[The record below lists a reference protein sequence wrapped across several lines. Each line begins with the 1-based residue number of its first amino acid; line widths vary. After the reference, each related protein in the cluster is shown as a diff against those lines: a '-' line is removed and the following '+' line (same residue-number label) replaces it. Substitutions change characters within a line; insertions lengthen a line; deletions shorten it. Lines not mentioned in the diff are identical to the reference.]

1 MSHEIDT
8 LAIPNGIYTSGWFAA
23 CTCGWTGPE
32 RAVERRGQALSD
44 GYDHMNA
51 TRGDVA

>member
-8 LAIPNGIYTSGWFAA
+8 LPTKEGPYTAGFFAV

-32 RAVERRGQALSD
+32 RAAERRGQALID